1 MNHNLLIF
9 RYLFD
14 PATSLDGGD
23 HHRLTMFIA
32 SEHTRPGKV
41 NVLLISSG
49 SVASI
54 KIPLIVEAL
63 LQVRSFQ
70 TLNKRL
76 AITNE
81 LTSNFTILSKDPRID
96 VQVVATKTSLTFYTP
111 EEVLKA
117 SQGRVRVW
125 TDDDEWGVS
134 RCVPRTHN

>member
-1 MNHNLLIF
+1 
-9 RYLFD
+9 
-14 PATSLDGGD
+14 
-23 HHRLTMFIA
+23 MFVA

-41 NVLLISSG
+41 NILLISSG

-63 LQVRSFQ
+63 LHVRSFQ
-70 TLNKRL
+70 TLIKRL

-81 LTSNFTILSKDPRID
+81 LTSNFTILSQDPRIEI
-96 VQVVATKTSLTFYTP
+96 QVVATKTSLTFYTP

-125 TDDDEWGVS
+125 TDDEEWGVS

>member
-1 MNHNLLIF
+1 
-9 RYLFD
+9 
-14 PATSLDGGD
+14 
-23 HHRLTMFIA
+23 MFVA
-32 SEHTRPGKV
+32 SEHTRRGKV
-41 NVLLISSG
+41 NILLISSG